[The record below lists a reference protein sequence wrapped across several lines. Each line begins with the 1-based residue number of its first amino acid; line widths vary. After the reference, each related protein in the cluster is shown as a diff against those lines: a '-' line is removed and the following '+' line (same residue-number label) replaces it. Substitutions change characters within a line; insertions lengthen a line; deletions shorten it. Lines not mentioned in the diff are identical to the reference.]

1 MHLLSNTPVSF
12 IAIMLGHGIIENTL
26 LCPANKV
33 VALREA
39 AVCPPDCLSV
49 ATREPLLTNS
59 KTARFR
65 GMIIVDHFPSHY
77 LPSRTVVLAIVFT
90 V

>member
-1 MHLLSNTPVSF
+1 
-12 IAIMLGHGIIENTL
+12 MLGHGIIENTL

-49 ATREPLLTNS
+49 ASPYSLIQKR
-59 KTARFR
+59 R
-65 GMIIVDHFPSHY
+65 
-77 LPSRTVVLAIVFT
+77 VLEVWSL
-90 V
+90 

>member
-1 MHLLSNTPVSF
+1 MHFLSNTPVSF

-49 ATREPLLTNS
+49 ASPYSLIQKR
-59 KTARFR
+59 R
-65 GMIIVDHFPSHY
+65 
-77 LPSRTVVLAIVFT
+77 VLEV
-90 V
+90 